1 MFDKLK
7 QINQLRQLQNQI
19 KQQCVEVEKN
29 GIRLVMTGEFEVAE
43 LSLNTELD
51 TKMQEK
57 LLMQLFNDA
66 RTKIQ
71 TILAKNFAG
80 QLF

>member
-19 KQQCVEVEKN
+19 KQQRVEVEKN
-29 GIRLVMTGEFEVAE
+29 GTRVVMSGEFEVME
-43 LSLNTELD
+43 LSLNPELD
-51 TKMQEK
+51 AKTQEK
-57 LLMQLFNDA
+57 LVMQLFNDA
-66 RTKIQ
+66 RAKIQ
-71 TILAKNFAG
+71 SMLAKNFAG

>member
-7 QINQLRQLQNQI
+7 QINQLRQLQSQI
-19 KQQCVEVEKN
+19 KQERAEVEKN
-29 GIRLVMTGEFEVAE
+29 GVRVVMTGEFEVVE
-43 LSLNTELD
+43 ISLNPELD
-51 TKMQEK
+51 AKTQEK
-57 LLMQLFNDA
+57 LLMQVLNDA

-71 TILAKNFAG
+71 TTLAKNFAG

>member
-19 KQQCVEVEKN
+19 KQQRVEVEKN
-29 GIRLVMTGEFEVAE
+29 GIRLVMTGDFEVAE
-43 LSLNTELD
+43 LLLNSELD
-51 TKMQEK
+51 AKTQEK
-57 LLMQLFNDA
+57 LLMQLFNEA
-66 RTKIQ
+66 RTKVQ
-71 TILAKNFAG
+71 TMLAKNFAG

>member
-19 KQQCVEVEKN
+19 KQQRAEAEKN
-29 GIRLVMTGEFEVAE
+29 GVRIVMTGEFEIVE
-43 LSLNTELD
+43 ISLNPELD
-51 TKMQEK
+51 AKTQEK
-57 LLMQLFNDA
+57 LLMQLLNEA
-66 RTKIQ
+66 RGKIQ
-71 TILAKNFAG
+71 TMLAKNFAS

>member
-19 KQQCVEVEKN
+19 KQQRVEVEKN
-29 GIRLVMTGEFEVAE
+29 GIRLVMTGEFEVVE
-43 LSLNTELD
+43 ISLNPELD
-51 TKMQEK
+51 AKTQEK
-57 LLMQLFNDA
+57 LLMQLLNEA